1 MKVQSLANNR
11 YLGHEDIERQAN
23 LLLSLIDD
31 VTNLK
36 HEAEQMLSMLTNML
50 EQESNPLINK
60 VVERIFEELRPPN
73 PPPDI
78 SKMKEIETSLISYRE
93 AMKNYI
99 LKARKYLDLVKKLS
113 LSIKI
118 LNENVE
124 SLEKWKPLLRENYP
138 HMFIRVEKVRTK
150 ALRLMH
156 TDEIPSI
163 ESYISQLSDI
173 IVDIQ
178 ELLRSCRIALE
189 RDLRRLYKKI
199 EFGERL
205 YKQVRRLIGINE
217 LQYVND
223 RRMILESIKS
233 RLNEVLQKAPQ
244 VKVNILDLEKQI
256 DGIIQYYRDLFN
268 SLEREESFKVYKRLS
283 EWKTLHDESMPLHIV
298 VDRLSKK
305 LNMSYGT
312 VLEALYELCKKN
324 IVVIK
329 VKVSDI

>member
-1 MKVQSLANNR
+1 MKVQSLTNNR
-11 YLGHEDIERQAN
+11 QLNHRDIEKQAN

-31 VTNLK
+31 VTNLR
-36 HEAEQMLSMLTNML
+36 HEAEQMLSMLTNIL

-78 SKMKEIETSLISYRE
+78 SKMKEVETSLMSYRE

-99 LKARKYLDLVKKLS
+99 LKARRYLDLVKKLS
-113 LSIKI
+113 LSIKV

-124 SLEKWKPLLRENYP
+124 SLEKWESLLKENYP
-138 HMFIRVEKVRTK
+138 HMFIRAEKMKTK
-150 ALRLMH
+150 AIRLMRV
-156 TDEIPSI
+156 DEIPDI
-163 ESYISQLSDI
+163 ESYISQLSDV
-173 IVDIQ
+173 IVGIQ
-178 ELLRSCRIALE
+178 ELLRTCRITLE
-189 RDLRRLYKKI
+189 RDVRRLYKKI

-205 YKQVRRLIGINE
+205 YKQVRGLVGINE
-217 LQYVND
+217 LQCIND
-223 RRMILESIKS
+223 KRMALESLKS
-233 RLNEVLQKAPQ
+233 RLDEILQKAPQ
-244 VKVNILDLEKQI
+244 IKVNILNIEKQI

-305 LNMSYGT
+305 LSMSYAT